1 MKRTI
6 YHFQVGNGNC
16 SLIESENF
24 IMIVDLC
31 NTEDYESSYDM
42 LKPFLRLNEEGMEC
56 IDVLCVTHGD
66 EDHCKGFRKF
76 QEKIDSGDLLI
87 GAIWHQGIDRRINED
102 VKDLPDDY
110 LALQEEIDKRN
121 NIVSPKYG
129 QYENA
134 IKAGDAPKYSDIFLP
149 NDLEI
154 SIYNPTEENINS
166 EEYDLN
172 DLCIV
177 MKINLSRLDG
187 MMFTGD
193 TSSKVWQDSIL
204 PSVSR
209 DDEVKAKF
217 LVCSHHGSYNFF
229 GEDRDSVRE
238 ADPNPENYEALGNI
252 NFDYLII
259 SSSSR
264 FPTNGDSSTDAPPH
278 YAAWKWYHRW
288 LVDNR
293 DVNEDDKHPNEFI
306 YCSDGNIKLD
316 FISNNW
322 DMYRKWNP
330 DEERKRR
337 EEAKKLRKK
346 HVAGSILIG
355 GAPVIHKRQYGKKY

>member
-24 IMIVDLC
+24 VMIVDLC

-66 EDHCKGFRKF
+66 EDHCKGFRKL
-76 QEKIDSGDLLI
+76 QEKIDSGELLI

-121 NIVSPKYG
+121 DIVSPKYG

-134 IKAGDAPKYSDIFLP
+134 IIVGETPRYSDIYFP
-149 NDLEI
+149 YDLEI
-154 SIYNPTEENINS
+154 SICNPS
-166 EEYDLN
+166 EEKIYSDEYILN
-172 DLCIV
+172 DLSIV
-177 MKINLSRLDG
+177 MRINFANLGG

-193 TSSKVWQDSIL
+193 TSSKAWQESIL
-204 PSVSR
+204 PSVSG
-209 DDEVKAKF
+209 DDEIKTKF

-229 GEDRDSVRE
+229 GEDRDAVRE
-238 ADPNPENYEALGNI
+238 ADPYPENYEALDYVD
-252 NFDYLII
+252 FDFLII

-264 FPTNGDSSTDAPPH
+264 FPTNGDSSGDDPPH

-293 DVNEDDKHPNEFI
+293 NVNEDDKHPNEFI
-306 YCSDGNIKLD
+306 YCLDGNIKID
-316 FISNNW
+316 FLGNTWDIDRNW
-322 DMYRKWNP
+322 NST
-330 DEERKRR
+330 EEMKRR

-346 HVAGSILIG
+346 HAAGSILIG
-355 GAPVIHKRQYGKKY
+355 GAPVIHKRQYGKES